1 MDVQPRRPPIFHVGL
16 HKTGTTWF
24 QKRFY
29 PHVPGYRFV
38 DRRVVRRTLL
48 GKSPLAFD
56 AAWARSKLGLDR
68 EPPAIVCEEDLSG
81 VLHNG
86 GLLTNYVAKEIAN
99 QLHAIAPEA
108 KVVIFVRNQTSMA
121 ASLYQQYLR
130 EGGTASAHH
139 YLFPEDYRHL
149 GRVRPLKVPRFD
161 FSAFEYDRLI
171 AHYDSLFGQ
180 DRVFA
185 FAYEQFAR
193 DADGFLGE
201 FCRKLDI
208 AMPPTGDERRLNSS
222 YRAGLIPLARF
233 VNLFTNRGVADK
245 TTIVHV
251 PYWYPARKFALE
263 KLNRLPL
270 FGRAP
275 PPEKLLGRSTVRW
288 IRQRFIDSNRRLQER
303 LGLDLAGLGYA
314 IDPAQGQAERPARS
328 RLTAWTR
335 N

>member
-29 PHVPGYRFV
+29 PQVPGYRFV
-38 DRRVVRRTLL
+38 DRRLVRGVLL
-48 GKSPLAFD
+48 GTSPLAFD
-56 AAWARSKLGLDR
+56 ASSARQELGLDQGL
-68 EPPAIVCEEDLSG
+68 PGIICEEDLSG

-86 GLLTNYVAKEIAN
+86 GLLTNYVAKEIGN
-99 QLHAIAPEA
+99 QLHAIAPDA
-108 KVVIFVRNQTSMA
+108 QIVIFVRNQTSMA

-139 YLFPEDYRHL
+139 YLFPEGYRHL

-171 AHYDSLFGQ
+171 AHYDSLFGR

-193 DADGFLGE
+193 DADGFLAE

-208 AMPPTGDERRLNSS
+208 AMPPGFDSKPLNSS
-222 YRAGLIPLARF
+222 YRAGLIPVARF
-233 VNLFTNRGVADK
+233 ANLFTNRGVADK
-245 TTIVHV
+245 TTVVHV
-251 PYWYPARKFALE
+251 PYWYPVRKVALE
-263 KLNRLPL
+263 RLNRLPL
-270 FGRAP
+270 FGRVP
-275 PPEKLLGRSTVRW
+275 SPESLIGRSTVSW
-288 IRQRFIDSNRRLQER
+288 IRQRFVDSNRRLQQR
-303 LGLDLAGLGYA
+303 LGVDLAELGYA
-314 IDPAQGQAERPARS
+314 TDPPPRPVERPARPTLIS
-328 RLTAWTR
+328 WTK